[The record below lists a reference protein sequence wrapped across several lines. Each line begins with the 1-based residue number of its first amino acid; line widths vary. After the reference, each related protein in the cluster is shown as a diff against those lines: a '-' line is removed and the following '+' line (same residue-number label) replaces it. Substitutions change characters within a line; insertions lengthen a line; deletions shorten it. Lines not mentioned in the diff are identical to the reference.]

1 MDHLI
6 VAHPSHELLLHGW
19 ISRTRPVVHVLT
31 DGSGHSSDG
40 RMGETRDLLRDLGA
54 LPGTLFGRLSDREAY
69 AMILERNTALLLSL
83 ATDLAAQ
90 LEAERPGMVVCDAAE
105 GYNPVHDLC
114 RLVAGA
120 AMAMAGIDAKQY
132 EYPVVNHPHSFE
144 SAMAFE
150 LTAVEYAAKIARA
163 RAQAKSL
170 ADVDELF
177 ARHGQDAYRIEA
189 FRRVADWTSID
200 ESVSPLYERYGEER
214 VAAHRYAQVI
224 RLREHMIPLRDALRA
239 KVDERTCAS

>member
-1 MDHLI
+1 MNHLI

-19 ISRTRPVVHVLT
+19 ISRTKPVVHVLT
-31 DGSGHSSDG
+31 DGSGHSSEG

-90 LEAERPGMVVCDAAE
+90 LETERPEMVVCDAAE
-105 GYNPVHDLC
+105 GYNPVPDLC

-120 AMAMAGIDAKQY
+120 AMAMAGIDATQY
-132 EYPVVNHPHSFE
+132 EYPVVNHPHSFA
-144 SAMAFE
+144 SSMAFE
-150 LTAVEYAAKIARA
+150 LTVAEYAAKIARA

-200 ESVSPLYERYGEER
+200 EHASPLYERYGEER
-214 VAAHRYAQVI
+214 VSAHRYAQVI
-224 RLREHMIPLRDALRA
+224 RLREHMVPLRDGLRA
-239 KVDERTCAS
+239 EVDERTWAS